1 MSEPASPRVIL
12 AIEDEAQVARFLRAS
27 LTSHGFRLVEA
38 TTGVQGLAEAA
49 ARVPDLILLDLG
61 LPDLDGVEV
70 ARRLREWTAV
80 PILVLSARGQE
91 RDKIEALDA
100 GADDYLTKPFGIG
113 ELLAR
118 IRVAL
123 RHAERAG
130 GTAQA
135 AEFSLGQMRVDFAAR
150 RVFFRGAEVHLT
162 PIEYRLLGVLVR
174 NVGKVVTQRQLLK
187 EVWGPGSV
195 SQNHYLRVYMAN
207 LRGKLEE
214 EPARPRYFVTEAGV
228 GYRLR
233 DEPTEASG

>member
-1 MSEPASPRVIL
+1 MSDAPAERLIL
-12 AIEDEAQVARFLRAS
+12 VIEDEAQVARFLRAS
-27 LTSHGFRLVEA
+27 LTSHGFRLIEA
-38 TTGVQGLAEAA
+38 TTGAQGLAEAA
-49 ARVPDLILLDLG
+49 ARVPDLVLLDLG

-123 RHAERAG
+123 RHAERSGAP
-130 GTAQA
+130 AQA
-135 AEFSLGQMRVDFAAR
+135 SEFVLDEMRVDFGAR

-195 SQNHYLRVYMAN
+195 NQNHYLRVYMAN
-207 LRGKLEE
+207 LRSKLEA

-233 DEPTEASG
+233 DQPT